1 MRRLLLTLCAAA
13 LAACAGNSSRTE
25 AASALDW
32 TEPADPQGERPELWA
47 GTTSPVVTF
56 GSTDIRYPRSEPF
69 TAPTAESAALSGWRG
84 ERLSAQIVV
93 SVPEAIEGL
102 RCTVGDFRSADGVLL
117 RSIGRARFVKYLLS
131 DPFLPEVPCGTRPE
145 NNPTLLVADLLD
157 EAATCD
163 MAARTTRPIWITVEI
178 PRDAAPGDYTAEVA
192 VEGKGLSEK
201 LALSLHVT
209 GRTLPA
215 PAEWSYHLDLWQ
227 HPAAVARAE
236 GVPVWSDAHFEKMLP
251 TMRLLAGAGQ
261 KVITATLNKDPWNHQ
276 CYDAYADMIEWTR
289 LEDGT
294 WEYDFTVF
302 DRWVEFMLG
311 LGVGKYINCYSMLP
325 WNNMLHY
332 RDAATGQYVDVKADP
347 GTPAFREMWG
357 PFLHAFT
364 AHLRGKGWLEI
375 TNIAMDERSPE
386 VMAEATALLREVAP
400 ELGIALA
407 DNHKSFKQYPYIR
420 DMCAGI
426 FGPIDPADIA
436 DRRARGLTTTYYVC
450 CSSGFPNTY
459 TSSAPAEAVYLSWYA
474 AAGDYDGFLRWAY
487 NSWPEDPIRD
497 SRFGTWT
504 AGDTY
509 IVYPEG
515 RSSIRFERLVEGI
528 QDWEKIRQLKA
539 EAAGDGE
546 RLQRI
551 ETLLEPFRSP
561 IAFEGWEQALR
572 ETRAALDTL

>member
-1 MRRLLLTLCAAA
+1 
-13 LAACAGNSSRTE
+13 
-25 AASALDW
+25 
-32 TEPADPQGERPELWA
+32 
-47 GTTSPVVTF
+47 
-56 GSTDIRYPRSEPF
+56 
-69 TAPTAESAALSGWRG
+69 
-84 ERLSAQIVV
+84 
-93 SVPEAIEGL
+93 
-102 RCTVGDFRSADGVLL
+102 
-117 RSIGRARFVKYLLS
+117 
-131 DPFLPEVPCGTRPE
+131 
-145 NNPTLLVADLLD
+145 
-157 EAATCD
+157 
-163 MAARTTRPIWITVEI
+163 
-178 PRDAAPGDYTAEVA
+178 
-192 VEGKGLSEK
+192 
-201 LALSLHVT
+201 
-209 GRTLPA
+209 
-215 PAEWSYHLDLWQ
+215 
-227 HPAAVARAE
+227 
-236 GVPVWSDAHFEKMLP
+236 
-251 TMRLLAGAGQ
+251 
-261 KVITATLNKDPWNHQ
+261 
-276 CYDAYADMIEWTR
+276 
-289 LEDGT
+289 
-294 WEYDFTVF
+294 
-302 DRWVEFMLG
+302 
-311 LGVGKYINCYSMLP
+311 
-325 WNNMLHY
+325 
-332 RDAATGQYVDVKADP
+332 
-347 GTPAFREMWG
+347 
-357 PFLHAFT
+357 
-364 AHLRGKGWLEI
+364 
-375 TNIAMDERSPE
+375 MDERSPE

>member
-1 MRRLLLTLCAAA
+1 MGRNDIARRHIRIDRHPLSPLGALFGPDSRIRRTLGLARRAALGPDRRL
-13 LAACAGNSSRTE
+13 G
-25 AASALDW
+25 
-32 TEPADPQGERPELWA
+32 
-47 GTTSPVVTF
+47 
-56 GSTDIRYPRSEPF
+56 
-69 TAPTAESAALSGWRG
+69 
-84 ERLSAQIVV
+84 
-93 SVPEAIEGL
+93 PEAIEGL
-102 RCTVGDFRSADGVLL
+102 RCTVGDFRSADGALL
-117 RSIGRARFVKYLLS
+117 RGIGRARFVKYLLS

-436 DRRARGLTTTYYVC
+436 DRHARGLTTTYYVC